1 MEYGDVFWDGCTDGE
16 SDLLEFVQYEAA
28 KIVMGAMKGTSR
40 HSLMQEIGW
49 EDMKTRRSIHKLI
62 FYFKII
68 NNLTPNYLKGL
79 LPPQVFERTHYFLE
93 IVSGFHS
100 ISSSFKKM
108 FSLHRLCCGM
118 ILTHLYV
125 LLIQLFYLKKP
136 CFIFLM
142 FHSKICYLTFLS
154 IDILLSFT
162 LVYV

>member
-1 MEYGDVFWDGCTDGE
+1 MKKLVRDLICLRLKYIINRETLNKLYKSLIRPLMEYGDVLWDGCTDGE

-68 NNLTPNYLKGL
+68 NNLTPNYLKEL

-100 ISSSFKKM
+100 ISS
-108 FSLHRLCCGM
+108 
-118 ILTHLYV
+118 TY
-125 LLIQLFYLKKP
+125 
-136 CFIFLM
+136 
-142 FHSKICYLTFLS
+142 
-154 IDILLSFT
+154 
-162 LVYV
+162 